1 MTIDTET
8 LQQGAPVQQRNT
20 VGLIALILAIS
31 GTVFAVIPGA
41 ALIGWLLLPAAFVLA
56 IVSLFLKNQKRGQG
70 ITALIISIV
79 GTLVGVLAFVAMVGN
94 AVDEAFTDDVEIQT
108 PADEPAESAAQPNGD
123 QSDEDTVV
131 DEEAPA
137 GDADGTR
144 ANPLPL
150 GSTISTD
157 DWEVTVNAVDLDATA
172 AILAENQ
179 FNDSPEDGHVYI
191 MAELTATYVGSD
203 PDGASPWVGVEYVS
217 ASGNSYE
224 TYDAFISEPNSF
236 DQLGTLYEG
245 ASTTGNIALQVPAD
259 NVADG
264 TLRVKP
270 TLFGDPVFFAM
281 Q

>member
-157 DWEVTVNAVDLDATA
+157 NWEVTVNAVNLDATDV
-172 AILAENQ
+172 ILAENT
-179 FNDSPEDGHVYI
+179 FNDAPEDGHVYI
-191 MAELTATYVGSD
+191 MVELSATYVGSD
-203 PDGASPWVGVEYVS
+203 PEGDSPWVGLEYVS
-217 ASGNSYE
+217 ASGNSFE
-224 TYDAFISEPNSF
+224 TYDAFVSEPNSF
-236 DQLGTLYEG
+236 DRMGTLYEG

-259 NVADG
+259 DVAG
-264 TLRVKP
+264 GALRVIP
-270 TLFGDPVFFAM
+270 TLFGDPMFFAV